1 MNWTALSAIG
11 TTLATIVGIVG
22 IWLNLWD
29 KTRKIQAHFEMVPNF
44 KVYLSNNSL
53 RTIVITKMI
62 CSINTH
68 VFHVEYFEGLS
79 ELTLPPATTQN
90 INIIKQDVYRA
101 YCKTNMS
108 AICTPAGQKTGICT
122 PPDFCIKISRHL
134 HMKSSN
140 LKVTVFYFCEQSRS
154 ALGI

>member
-1 MNWTALSAIG
+1 MNWNALSAIG
-11 TTLATIVGIVG
+11 TTLATIVGITG

-44 KVYLSNNSL
+44 KIYLSNNSL

-90 INIIKQDVYRA
+90 INIIKQDIYRA
-101 YCKTNMS
+101 YCKTNIC
-108 AICTPAGQKTGICT
+108 AICNPNDKVKIILYDNYGRKYTIKTDLSI
-122 PPDFCIKISRHL
+122 DAFQ
-134 HMKSSN
+134 
-140 LKVTVFYFCEQSRS
+140 E
-154 ALGI
+154 

>member
-53 RTIVITKMI
+53 RTIVIAKMI
-62 CSINTH
+62 CCMGTDAH
-68 VFHVEYFEGLS
+68 VFYVEYFDGLR
-79 ELTLPPATTQN
+79 ELILPPATTQN
-90 INIIKQDVYRA
+90 INIIKQDIYRA
-101 YCKTNMS
+101 YHRTNMC
-108 AICTPAGQKTGICT
+108 AICNPNDKVKIILYDNYGRKYTIKTDLSI
-122 PPDFCIKISRHL
+122 DAFQ
-134 HMKSSN
+134 
-140 LKVTVFYFCEQSRS
+140 E
-154 ALGI
+154 